1 MDFIADKVRV
11 LCAKLRKM
19 SEEKLCSIDNTEIA
33 PCDYKNGKNAPDA
46 DTKFTPF
53 KSGDRV
59 CGKDKH
65 FWVKINFETPKK
77 IKGKKVCFSLHTGRE
92 NEWDATNPQC
102 LVYLNG
108 KIVQGLDV
116 NHTDLLLEFDKKYEM
131 LIYYY
136 VGMIDKY
143 TEIIPELKLID
154 EKIKEL
160 YYDVRV
166 PYEAALCFK
175 KTDDNFITI
184 MKYLDNTLRK
194 VNFLVPGSD
203 EFYKS
208 VDDALCYIKSE
219 FYGKI
224 CGKSNATVNCIGHT
238 HIDVAWM
245 WTVAQT
251 REKAQR
257 SFSTVLS
264 YMEQY
269 PEYKFMSSQP
279 QLYEFVKED
288 APELYERIKKAV
300 KNKVWEPEGAMWL
313 EADCNITS
321 GESLIRQILFGKRF
335 FKNEFGVDNKTVWL
349 PDVFGYS
356 AAMPQIMKK
365 SGIEYF
371 VTSKISWNE
380 TNTMPYDTFYW
391 QGIDGSEIFTYFITA
406 QDLPENGEK
415 VNFTTYVGN
424 ITPRQVIGTWERYNQ
439 KEYNNETLITF
450 GYGDGGGGPTLDM
463 LEYQRRLA
471 YGIPGIPKTQIGFAY
486 DFLNRVKENF
496 DKNAEQIGFVP
507 RWVGELYLE
516 LHRGTYTSI
525 AKNKRNNRKCEFLYQ
540 KLETLCVADKL
551 IFNEEYPQV
560 QINAAWK
567 NILLN
572 QFHDII
578 PGSSIYE
585 VYEVTDSEYKKL
597 INDGSETVKNKL
609 LLISSSIKTDGGV
622 FVYNPNGFNCDTV
635 FDFDGKKVFAKNI
648 APLGY
653 TVVKEFNDKN
663 SITFDDGILNT
674 PFYEIKFNE
683 NADIVMLYD
692 KENKREVNSG
702 IFNEFEIF
710 EDNPRSWDA
719 WEITSYY
726 TNKKYHIN
734 NVKSI
739 TAKSCGSAFCITVV
753 REFLESV
760 IKQNIYVYENIRRI
774 DFETEIDWKQ
784 EHQLMKIAFP
794 VNVHATYATYDI
806 QFGNITRPTHYNT
819 SWDKA
824 KFEVCAH
831 KWADISEDNY
841 GLALLND
848 CKYGYSAEG
857 NVLKLTVLK
866 SATYP
871 NAMADKEV
879 HRFTYS
885 ILPHSG
891 TFKSAHVINESY
903 IVNQPLSAV
912 NIGKQNGTLPET
924 YSLVKC
930 NAENVFVE
938 TVKKAED
945 SDDIIIRLYECFDRK
960 TDVTLDFGFD
970 FESAYICDMTE
981 QNDVAVNADAK
992 SINLCINNFEI
1003 VTLKIKGAQTNYNK

>member
-1 MDFIADKVRV
+1 MDFIAEKVRT
-11 LCAKLRKM
+11 LCVKLRRM
-19 SEEKLCSIDNTEIA
+19 SEETICSIDNIQIA
-33 PCDYKNGKNAPDA
+33 SCDYKKDKNAPDA
-46 DTKFTPF
+46 NTEFLPF
-53 KSGDRV
+53 KEGERVSGR
-59 CGKDKH
+59 DKH
-65 FWVKINFETPKK
+65 FWVKLNFETPEKVN
-77 IKGKKVCFSLHTGRE
+77 GKKVYFSLHTGRE

-116 NHTDLLLEFDKKYEM
+116 NHTDLLLEFGKKYEM

-136 VGMIDKY
+136 VGMIDKP
-143 TEIIPELKLID
+143 TEIIPGLKLVD
-154 EKIKEL
+154 EKVREL
-160 YYDVRV
+160 YYDIHV

-175 KTDDNFITI
+175 ETDDNFITI
-184 MKYLDNTLRK
+184 MRYLDNTLRR

-208 VDDALCYIKSE
+208 VDDALAYIKGE
-219 FYGKI
+219 FYGKV
-224 CGKSNATVNCIGHT
+224 CGKSETSVNCIGHT

-264 YMEQY
+264 LMEQY

-279 QLYEFVKED
+279 QLYEFVKRD
-288 APELYERIKKAV
+288 APELFERIKEAV
-300 KNKVWEPEGAMWL
+300 KDKKWEPEGSMWL

-335 FKNEFGVDNKTVWL
+335 FKNEFGTDNNILWL

-380 TNTMPYDTFYW
+380 SNTMPYDTFYW

-415 VNFTTYVGN
+415 VNFTTYVGY
-424 ITPRQVIGTWERYNQ
+424 IRPKQVIGTWERYNQ

-450 GYGDGGGGPTLDM
+450 GFGDGGGGPTADM
-463 LEYQRRLA
+463 LEQQRRLS
-471 YGIPGIPKTQIGFAY
+471 YGIPGIPKTHIGFTH
-486 DFLNRVKENF
+486 DFLNRVKDRF
-496 DKNAEQIGFVP
+496 DKNADEIGFVP

-525 AKNKRNNRKCEFLYQ
+525 AKNKRNNRKSEFLYQ
-540 KLETLCVADKL
+540 KLETLCVMDKL
-551 IFNEEYPQV
+551 IFGEEYPQET
-560 QINAAWK
+560 INAAWQ

-585 VYEVTDSEYKKL
+585 VYEVTDKEYKKL
-597 INDGSETVKNKL
+597 LTDGAEMAEDRLARMASGV
-609 LLISSSIKTDGGV
+609 KTDGGL
-622 FVYNPNGFNCDTV
+622 FVYNPNSFSCDNV
-635 FDFDGKKVFAKNI
+635 IDVDGKKIFAKDI

-663 SITFDDGILNT
+663 SITFENGILNT
-674 PFYEIKFNE
+674 PFYEIKFDE
-683 NADIVMLYD
+683 NADIVSLYD
-692 KENKREVNSG
+692 KENNRQVNSG
-702 IFNEFEIF
+702 KFNEFEIF
-710 EDNPRSWDA
+710 EDFPRSYDA

-726 TNKKYHIN
+726 KNKKYHIS
-734 NVKSI
+734 NVRSI

-753 REFLESV
+753 REFLDSA
-760 IKQNIYVYENIRRI
+760 IKQDIYVYEDIRRI
-774 DFETEIDWKQ
+774 DFNTEIDWKQ

-794 VNVHATYATYDI
+794 TDVHTTSATYDI

-841 GLALLND
+841 GLSLIND

-871 NAMADKEV
+871 NPMADKEL

-891 TFKSAHVINESY
+891 TFKSAGVVNEAY
-903 IVNQPLSAV
+903 IVNRPLDAITV
-912 NIGKQNGTLPET
+912 GKQDGKLPET

-930 NAENVFVE
+930 DAENIFIE
-938 TVKKAED
+938 TIKKTED
-945 SDDIIIRLYECFDRK
+945 GEGIIVRLYECFDRK
-960 TDVTLDFGFD
+960 TDVKLDFGFD
-970 FESAYICDMTE
+970 FDGAFICDMME
-981 QNDVAVNADAK
+981 QNDVSVK
-992 SINLCINNFEI
+992 KEGRSVKLRMNNFEI
-1003 VTLKIKGAQTNYNK
+1003 VTLKIKGAAM